1 MLSMQDIIGM
11 CSCTEEEII
20 AVAVSKRVPDTIA
33 AAMADYAINQQ
44 NNRPYTRKTTA
55 ENIKMARKIGRVI
68 RRKNPQDRRKTL
80 RCHSMTTYPRVPSQ
94 VQATGT
100 HAR

>member
-55 ENIKMARKIGRVI
+55 
-68 RRKNPQDRRKTL
+68 KTL
-80 RCHSMTTYPRVPSQ
+80 KW
-94 VQATGT
+94 
-100 HAR
+100 HARSGV